1 MRMRRGIAV
10 ACVLLAAVAPAALAA
25 DSPSAGQTQ
34 VSGAR
39 KIDDHTVRVL
49 VRAPGDLSGADVQAS
64 LGGRLAFVERVHPY
78 GPRPSLHLVFAVDT
92 SGSMAGEPIT
102 AAIAAGQR
110 LLDAVGSND
119 KVGLVEFDNSAR
131 VLAPLTSNVAGVRTA
146 LSSLTTSNGTALFD
160 GVATAAKLTGRD
172 PNSERV
178 VVVLSDGADTAS
190 SLTLSQLTASLAGSG
205 VQVDAVGLTESG
217 SYDAQDLRT
226 ITRVTHGTFAPAAA
240 VSDLE
245 PIVVKLAQSQLA
257 GSYALDVALPQSG
270 SRDLAVSVRGAPAA
284 HVTLPAGVS
293 GAGRSVLSSYGG
305 WLVAALGFAAIL
317 MLSILALTAAER
329 RPQALGARLS
339 PYSADLSKEAA
350 KVHGAA
356 LLDVY
361 EMLERRLGQT
371 PPWRWL
377 HTLGERA
384 GSSAPTGQLFTV
396 ICATAAFPA
405 LLGLALIGPLLAL
418 PLLLGGALA
427 PLLVLR
433 FRATKRSRAFEAQL
447 PELLGVWASA
457 LRAGRSFA
465 QALDTLVEEASDPA
479 RAEFRR
485 AQNQVRLGVP
495 VEQALDDMSKRL
507 GSESFELVVLTTDV
521 QRRIGGNVAEIFDQV
536 AETVRKRQQFAQ
548 RVRALVAMGV
558 LSARVLLGMPFVLAG
573 ILTLINHGY
582 MEPLYSTGAGHV
594 LIAIALV
601 MMSVGALVLR
611 RMVKPRAIA

>member
-1 MRMRRGIAV
+1 MRIRRGLLLACAALAV
-10 ACVLLAAVAPAALAA
+10 AAPAASAA
-25 DSPSAGQTQ
+25 GGAAATQ
-34 VSGAR
+34 VAGAS
-39 KIDDHTVRVL
+39 KVDDHTVRVV
-49 VRAPGDLSGADVQAS
+49 VRAPGDLTGADVRAT
-64 LGGRLAFVERVHPY
+64 LGGRLAFVERVRPH
-78 GPRPSLHLVFAVDT
+78 GPRQSLHLVFAVDT
-92 SGSMAGEPIT
+92 SGSMAGEPIS

-119 KVGLVEFDNSAR
+119 EVGLVEFNDTAT
-131 VLAPLTSNVAGVRTA
+131 VLAPLTSNVEGVRTA
-146 LSSLTTSNGTALFD
+146 LSSLTTSSGTALYD
-160 GVATAAKLTGRD
+160 GVATAARLTGTD
-172 PNSERV
+172 PSARRV

-190 SLTLSQLTASLAGSG
+190 KLPFQRLRSELATSG
-205 VQVDAVGLTESG
+205 VQVDTVGLTESG
-217 SYDAQDLRT
+217 SYDAQALRA
-226 ITRVTHGTFAPAAA
+226 IAAVTHGTFAPAAS

-245 PIVVKLAQSQLA
+245 PVIVQLANSQLA
-257 GSYALDVALPQSG
+257 GEYALDVALPHSS
-270 SRDLAVSVRGAPAA
+270 SRDLAVSVRGASPA
-284 HVTLPAGVS
+284 HITLPAGTA
-293 GAGRSVLSSYGG
+293 GAGESLLSAYGG
-305 WLVAALGFAAIL
+305 WLVALLGFAAIL
-317 MLSILALTAAER
+317 ALSTVVLTAAER
-329 RPQALGARLS
+329 RPQALTARLS
-339 PYSADLSKEAA
+339 PYSADLSKETA
-350 KVHGAA
+350 KVQGAA

-361 EMLERRLGQT
+361 EMLENRLGRYA
-371 PPWRWL
+371 PWRWL
-377 HTLGERA
+377 HRLGERA

-396 ICATAAFPA
+396 ICACAALPA
-405 LLGLALIGPLLAL
+405 LFGTVMIDPLVGL
-418 PLLLGGALA
+418 PLLVVGGTL
-427 PLLVLR
+427 PVLVLR
-433 FRATKRSRAFEAQL
+433 FRANRRARAFETQL

-479 RAEFRR
+479 KSEFRR

-536 AETVRKRQQFAQ
+536 ADTVRKRQQFAQ

-582 MEPLYSTGAGHV
+582 MAPLYTTRTGHI

-601 MMSVGALVLR
+601 MMSIGALVLR